1 MRKLPAPTSDTPTID
16 ELKNYLSD
24 LKPDTQPRWG
34 KMNSTEMCKHTNN
47 FILLYLGEKSAP
59 FFIRIIARLMG
70 GIFLRKI
77 LKSSPTETPKNMNTL
92 PTIKVE
98 KEDLDFEFEQ
108 KQLMESLSK
117 VEKITG
123 VIDHPL
129 YGSMEAEDVVALIRH
144 HTAHHFNQFGLLKGN
159 VS

>member
-70 GIFLRKI
+70 GIFF
-77 LKSSPTETPKNMNTL
+77 
-92 PTIKVE
+92 
-98 KEDLDFEFEQ
+98 KEDIKKLTNRDT
-108 KQLMESLSK
+108 
-117 VEKITG
+117 EKHEYIA
-123 VIDHPL
+123 DNK
-129 YGSMEAEDVVALIRH
+129 SRKRR
-144 HTAHHFNQFGLLKGN
+144 FGF
-159 VS
+159 